1 MSARRWPRAGAAAL
15 VALSSIAW
23 LDPHARTREGNR
35 LFAAGKYDE
44 AASTYNEQLVDHPDS
59 SLLHFNLGDA
69 QYKQGKYDE
78 ALAAFA
84 EVHPGDDDRAATAR
98 AAYNTGNANYRLG
111 EAIASSDPK
120 AALDRYAQALV
131 AYRRAITAAPADA
144 DAKLNYELVEQKRA
158 ELQKKLEEQ
167 QKQQQQQQQQGDQQQ
182 QDKNQQQGDQQQQQ
196 EQKDQQQQQQGD
208 QQQDQQQQGGQQQAK
223 EPETGPSP
231 GGDQQER
238 GQQAAASPEP
248 QPAQSPSAG
257 GQGTEAAKNEGQ
269 QQGEEAG
276 ETATT
281 GGEKREGEMT
291 RQEAAAL
298 LDAQRSQEV
307 QPGEVVKRIQGAG
320 VAEPA
325 QDW

>member
-1 MSARRWPRAGAAAL
+1 MRPRSHLAGAAVL

-78 ALAAFA
+78 ALAAFG
-84 EVHPGDDDRAATAR
+84 EVHPGEDDRAAAAR

-111 EAIASSDPK
+111 EAIAASDPK
-120 AALDRYAQALV
+120 TALDRYAQALV
-131 AYRRAITAAPADA
+131 AYRRAITATPDDA

-167 QKQQQQQQQQGDQQQ
+167 QKQQQQKGDKQQDQGQQGKDQ
-182 QDKNQQQGDQQQQQ
+182 
-196 EQKDQQQQQQGD
+196 QQQQQQGD
-208 QQQDQQQQGGQQQAK
+208 QQQEQQQQDQQQQNAQ
-223 EPETGPSP
+223 PEAQPSP
-231 GGDQQER
+231 GAEQ
-238 GQQAAASPEP
+238 QQAAASPQP

-257 GQGTEAAKNEGQ
+257 EQGTPSEQAAKEATDGAEAAKNDEQAPGDT
-269 QQGEEAG
+269 AG
-276 ETATT
+276 DTATT
-281 GGEKREGEMT
+281 ADTRRDGEMT

-298 LDAQRSQEV
+298 LDAQRAQEV
-307 QPGEVVKRIQGAG
+307 QPGEVVRRMQGAG
-320 VAEPA
+320 VAEPGM
-325 QDW
+325 DW

>member
-1 MSARRWPRAGAAAL
+1 MAPLARRAAGRGSPPVSARRWQRAGAAAL

-78 ALAAFA
+78 ALAAFS
-84 EVHPGDDDRAATAR
+84 EVHPSDDDRAATAR

-131 AYRRAITAAPADA
+131 AYRRAITAAPADV

-167 QKQQQQQQQQGDQQQ
+167 QKQQQQQRGDKQQDDNQQGDQQQ
-182 QDKNQQQGDQQQQQ
+182 
-196 EQKDQQQQQQGD
+196 QQQQQQGD
-208 QQQDQQQQGGQQQAK
+208 QQQQAK
-223 EPETGPSP
+223 EPEAGPSP
-231 GGDQQER
+231 GNDQQQP

-248 QPAQSPSAG
+248 QPGASPSAG
-257 GQGTEAAKNEGQ
+257 GQGTEAAKNDGQ

>member
-1 MSARRWPRAGAAAL
+1 MTRPRSHLAGAAVL

-78 ALAAFA
+78 ALAAFG
-84 EVHPGDDDRAATAR
+84 EVHPGEDDRAAAAR

-111 EAIASSDPK
+111 EAIAASDPK
-120 AALDRYAQALV
+120 TALDRYAQALV
-131 AYRRAITAAPADA
+131 AYRRAITATPDDA

-167 QKQQQQQQQQGDQQQ
+167 QQQQKGDKQQDQGQQGKDQQQQQQQGDQQQ
-182 QDKNQQQGDQQQQQ
+182 Q
-196 EQKDQQQQQQGD
+196 
-208 QQQDQQQQGGQQQAK
+208 QQQDQQQQNAA
-223 EPETGPSP
+223 EPSP
-231 GGDQQER
+231 GAEQ
-238 GQQAAASPEP
+238 QQAAASPQP

-257 GQGTEAAKNEGQ
+257 EQGSPSEQAAKEATGGAEAAKNDEQAPGDT
-269 QQGEEAG
+269 AG
-276 ETATT
+276 DTATT
-281 GGEKREGEMT
+281 ADTRRDGEMT

-298 LDAQRSQEV
+298 LDAQRAQEV
-307 QPGEVVKRIQGAG
+307 QPGEVVRRMQGAG
-320 VAEPA
+320 VAEPGM
-325 QDW
+325 DW

>member
-1 MSARRWPRAGAAAL
+1 MSARRWPVAGAAAL

-35 LFAAGKYDE
+35 LFAAGKYDD

-84 EVHPGDDDRAATAR
+84 EVHAGDDDRAATAR

-131 AYRRAITAAPADA
+131 AYRRAISAAPEDV

-167 QKQQQQQQQQGDQQQ
+167 QKQQQQQQQQGDKQ
-182 QDKNQQQGDQQQQQ
+182 QDKDQQGDQQ
-196 EQKDQQQQQQGD
+196 QKDQQQQQQGD
-208 QQQDQQQQGGQQQAK
+208 QQQDQQQQGDQQQQAK
-223 EPETGPSP
+223 EPPAAPSP
-231 GGDQQER
+231 GGDQQQQQQ

-248 QPAQSPSAG
+248 QPAESPSAG
-257 GQGTEAAKNEGQ
+257 GQGAEAAKDEGQ
-269 QQGEEAG
+269 QQGEQAG
-276 ETATT
+276 EAATT
-281 GGEKREGEMT
+281 ADEKREGEMT
-291 RQEAAAL
+291 RQEATAL

-307 QPGEVVKRIQGAG
+307 QPGEVVKHIQGAG

>member
-1 MSARRWPRAGAAAL
+1 VSPRRWPLAGAAAL

-59 SLLHFNLGDA
+59 PLLHFNLGDA

-98 AAYNTGNANYRLG
+98 AAYNTGNADYRLG

-131 AYRRAITAAPADA
+131 AYRRAITAAPTDV

-167 QKQQQQQQQQGDQQQ
+167 QKQQKQQQGDKQQDKNSQGDQQQQKNDQQQQGDQQQ
-182 QDKNQQQGDQQQQQ
+182 Q
-196 EQKDQQQQQQGD
+196 
-208 QQQDQQQQGGQQQAK
+208 QQAK
-223 EPETGPSP
+223 QPEAAPSP
-231 GGDQQER
+231 GSEQ
-238 GQQAAASPEP
+238 QQAAASPEP
-248 QPAQSPSAG
+248 QPAQSPNAG
-257 GQGTEAAKNEGQ
+257 EQGAPSEQAGKEDTGGEKGAEAAKNEGQ
-269 QQGEEAG
+269 EPSEQAG
-276 ETATT
+276 DSATSADDR
-281 GGEKREGEMT
+281 REGEMT

-307 QPGEVVKRIQGAG
+307 QPGEVVKRVQGAG